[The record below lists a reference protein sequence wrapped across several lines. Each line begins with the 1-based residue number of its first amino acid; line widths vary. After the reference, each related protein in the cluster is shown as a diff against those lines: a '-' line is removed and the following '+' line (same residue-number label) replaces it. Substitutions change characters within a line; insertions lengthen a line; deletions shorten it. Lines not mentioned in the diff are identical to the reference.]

1 MDLDMHQRLKQRLT
15 EEQRKD
21 LLLIQAGGL
30 WTASSLQKAGYLT
43 TGLCPWCGK
52 EEETLQHLWWHCPHH
67 ESCRKQLKDRY
78 PRLLQE
84 IPTCLALHG
93 IPPPEPAGDLMG
105 PMWRAVDR
113 DPQTTESEETEDL
126 QGDDRTAWA
135 QVQYN
140 IQQEMA
146 AQRQQPN
153 TALLTLRQTA
163 QWILGEYAPLPAWPQ
178 TVAAAVATE
187 QVSTYTDGAV
197 DLGDKLWTGM
207 GTWGVHAPGRLVEE
221 LPESLLDIAHVKHH
235 EEGALV
241 YGQSLG
247 PAPPRPAKR
256 R

>member
-1 MDLDMHQRLKQRLT
+1 
-15 EEQRKD
+15 
-21 LLLIQAGGL
+21 
-30 WTASSLQKAGYLT
+30 
-43 TGLCPWCGK
+43 
-52 EEETLQHLWWHCPHH
+52 
-67 ESCRKQLKDRY
+67 
-78 PRLLQE
+78 
-84 IPTCLALHG
+84 
-93 IPPPEPAGDLMG
+93 MG

-235 EEGALV
+235 EEGALAD
-241 YGQSLG
+241 GQSLG